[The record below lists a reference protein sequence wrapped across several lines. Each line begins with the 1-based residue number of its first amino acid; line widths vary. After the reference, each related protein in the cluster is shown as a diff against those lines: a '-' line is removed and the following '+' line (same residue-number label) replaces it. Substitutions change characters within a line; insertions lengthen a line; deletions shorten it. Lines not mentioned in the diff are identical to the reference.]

1 MESVN
6 RDAQITMTPASTT
19 LDLEPVI
26 GLEVHAQVSTQSKM
40 FCGCSADT
48 FGAPPNTHVCP
59 ICLGMP
65 GALPVINQA
74 AVEATILTALAFHC
88 EIPEYAKFDRKN
100 YIYPDLMKG
109 YQISQYD
116 LPFSRDGWIEIE
128 TNGEPK
134 SEIPEAK
141 RRVRIGIR
149 RVHLEE
155 DTAKLFHIEGGYS
168 YVDVNRAGVPLMEIV
183 SEPDMHSLEDIRQYS
198 LKLRQ
203 ILRYLGVSSG
213 DMEKGAMRF
222 EANISLRPR
231 GTTEL
236 SDTRVEIKNLNS
248 FRAML
253 HAVEYEIARQ
263 AEIWRAGGRV
273 LQETMGWDD
282 VRNVTVTQRSKEE
295 AHDYRYFPEPDL
307 PRLHVT
313 REWVEE
319 IRARLPELPD
329 AKRERYVHRLEL
341 TPYDAEVITADKD
354 TAVYFERA
362 VALGQARQVTP
373 KQIAN
378 WLTSEIFGRLTGDLA
393 ELPVTPEQLVGLLAR
408 ISDKTIS
415 TTIAKTVLDEML
427 TTGKDA
433 DTIIAAKN
441 LAQIQDR
448 SAIEAAADKVLA
460 ENAQAVADYRAG
472 KETILKFLVG
482 QLMKAT
488 RGKAN
493 PTLANEVLLA
503 KLKQQ

>member
-1 MESVN
+1 VN
-6 RDAQITMTPASTT
+6 SEVETTIVPAHVET
-19 LDLEPVI
+19 DLEPVV
-26 GLEVHAQVSTQSKM
+26 GLEVHAQVLTQSKM
-40 FCGCSADT
+40 FCGCSADI

-59 ICLGMP
+59 TCLGMP

-74 AVEATILTALAFHC
+74 AVEATILAALAFHC

-100 YIYPDLMKG
+100 YSYPDLMKG

-116 LPFSRDGWIEIE
+116 LPLSRNGWVEIDAADE
-128 TNGEPK
+128 R
-134 SEIPEAK
+134 K
-141 RRVRIGIR
+141 RIRIR

-155 DTAKLFHIEGGYS
+155 DTAKLFHVEGGYS
-168 YVDVNRAGVPLMEIV
+168 YIDVNRSGVPLMEIV

-263 AEIWRAGGRV
+263 AEIVRVGGRV
-273 LQETMGWDD
+273 PQETMGWDEA
-282 VRNVTVTQRSKEE
+282 RNVTVPQRSKEE

-313 REWVEE
+313 PEWVAE
-319 IRARLPELPD
+319 IRARLPELPE
-329 AKRERYVHRLEL
+329 AKRERYVREYEL
-341 TPYDAEVITADKD
+341 TTYAAEVITADREI
-354 TAVYFERA
+354 AGYFEQA
-362 VALGQARQVTP
+362 VEVARQAQARGVTP

-378 WLTSEIFGRLTGDLA
+378 WLISEIFARLSGEIG
-393 ELPVTPEQLVGLLAR
+393 ELQVTPEQLVVLLAR
-408 ISDKTIS
+408 INDATIS
-415 TTIAKTVLDEML
+415 ATMAKSVLNEMIA
-427 TTGKDA
+427 TGQNVDA
-433 DTIIAAKN
+433 IIAQKD

-448 SAIEAAADKVLA
+448 SAIEAAAEKVVA
-460 ENAQAVADYRAG
+460 ENPKPVADYLAG

-482 QLMKAT
+482 QLMKET
-488 RGKAN
+488 KGKAN
-493 PTLANEVLLA
+493 PKLANQVLLE
-503 KLKQQ
+503 KLNARK